1 MKTILSITVMD
12 TADILQALP
21 HLTVRDRLKV
31 AEVAFQLV
39 QQEQHGLTKAQ
50 RREQLAIAAMSA
62 IDDYA
67 PGSELTAFTLLD
79 GEDFYDNPAGTEQA
93 DA

>member
-1 MKTILSITVMD
+1 ME

-21 HLTVRDRLKV
+21 YLTVRDRLKV
-31 AEVAFQLV
+31 VEVAFQLV

-62 IDDYA
+62 IA
-67 PGSELTAFTLLD
+67 RHS
-79 GEDFYDNPAGTEQA
+79 GTSRLNKLNMITH
-93 DA
+93 

>member
-1 MKTILSITVMD
+1 ME

-21 HLTVRDRLKV
+21 HLTVRDRLKI

-39 QQEQHGLTKAQ
+39 QQEQHSLTNTQ

-67 PGSELTAFTLLD
+67 PGSELTTFTLLD
-79 GEDFYDNPAGTEQA
+79 GEDFYDSPATAEQA

>member
-1 MKTILSITVMD
+1 ME

-39 QQEQHGLTKAQ
+39 QQEQHGLTSAQ
-50 RREQLAIAAMSA
+50 RQQQLVVAAMSA

-67 PGSELTAFTLLD
+67 PGSELTTFTLLD
-79 GEDFYDNPAGTEQA
+79 GEDFYDNPAAAEPA